1 MGTDYTPPQSE
12 FEIEDKLNEI
22 IDTQNDISNPLEKA
36 IYLHCNL
43 AKLQPFI
50 DGNKR
55 TARLVESVALMNEDI
70 IPIFSTNN
78 VDINNYRTGV
88 LHFYETGDYAA
99 YADYFLENKI
109 KYLQRF
115 TEKDLLKDIKGRKH

>member
-1 MGTDYTPPQSE
+1 
-12 FEIEDKLNEI
+12 
-22 IDTQNDISNPLEKA
+22 
-36 IYLHCNL
+36 
-43 AKLQPFI
+43 
-50 DGNKR
+50 
-55 TARLVESVALMNEDI
+55 MNEDI